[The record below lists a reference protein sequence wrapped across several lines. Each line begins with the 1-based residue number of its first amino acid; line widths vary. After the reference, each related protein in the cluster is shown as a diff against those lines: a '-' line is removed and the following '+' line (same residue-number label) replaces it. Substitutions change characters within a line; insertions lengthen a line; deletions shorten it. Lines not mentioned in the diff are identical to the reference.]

1 MKNKKT
7 QKPKK
12 FRVSKNGSSFFRNTH
27 RVVIDGISISTQKL
41 FDTRKKNG
49 VMLAVDFTE
58 KVLPLLPERLQSR
71 KNQLL
76 YSDLTDCL
84 WEGTLLQSRTKKR
97 LPLLKKLVPVIC
109 SMAIKQS
116 DGKEGALATNKYS
129 SNVFHCLDGSG
140 NILSLFVFY
149 HSGNWLF
156 RAFRFG
162 EIGCLSK
169 GSRVFRSVIGSKTK
183 KLSFL

>member
-58 KVLPLLPERLQSR
+58 KVLPLFQRDF
-71 KNQLL
+71 NQEKTNYCTVILL
-76 YSDLTDCL
+76 IVY
-84 WEGTLLQSRTKKR
+84 G
-97 LPLLKKLVPVIC
+97 
-109 SMAIKQS
+109 
-116 DGKEGALATNKYS
+116 
-129 SNVFHCLDGSG
+129 
-140 NILSLFVFY
+140 
-149 HSGNWLF
+149 
-156 RAFRFG
+156 
-162 EIGCLSK
+162 
-169 GSRVFRSVIGSKTK
+169 RVHYCRVGPRND
-183 KLSFL
+183 FLC